1 MRLKIKLTKHRNIV
15 PFDYQQ
21 KLVGTIHKWMGKNDE
36 HGKQSIFSFSQLQGA
51 EQIENGYLFPHGS
64 TLYFSST
71 DNSLLTRI
79 YKGIKQDST
88 MFSGLKV
95 YEIDMI
101 PEPAFRN
108 RERFVLLSPIFLKQK
123 IEGRNKPKHFT
134 FEDDETENL
143 LTEAVKRRLEFN
155 GIPDDTLKIIFDKT
169 YQGKK
174 TKVINYRGV
183 GNKTSVCPII
193 VEGKFETMEFLWNN
207 GVGHSTGIGFGCL
220 K

>member
-1 MRLKIKLTKHRNIV
+1 MRLKLKLSKNKTTV
-15 PFDYQQ
+15 PFNYQQ
-21 KLVGTIHKWMGKNDE
+21 KLVGTIHKWMGRNDE
-36 HGKQSIFSFSQLQGA
+36 HGKQSVFSFSQLQSG
-51 EQIENGYLFPHGS
+51 EVMKNGFNFPEGS

-71 DNSLLTRI
+71 DNKLLTNI
-79 YKGIKQDST
+79 YKGIKDDPT
-88 MFSGLKV
+88 LFCGLKV

-101 PEPAFRN
+101 SEPAFRN
-108 RERFVLLSPIFLKQK
+108 RERFPLLSPLFFKQK
-123 IEGRNKPKHFT
+123 IEGKNKPKHFT
-134 FEDDETENL
+134 FEDEETEIL

-155 GIPDDTLKIIFDKT
+155 EIPDDTLKITFDKT

-174 TKVINYRGV
+174 TKVINYRGI

-193 VEGKFETMEFLWNN
+193 VEGKFDSMEFLWNN